1 MSHYRV
7 PSYALKVAKKSA
19 QSANLA
25 IWIDIQP
32 REALKIRKVLIL
44 HKKSTFQLQAVEHKE
59 ARFLKLLEE
68 GNEVV
73 ARVKLAHEEHIETLN
88 LLESELKRRKIEFHS
103 VARAEITDWVTD
115 YDLMM
120 AVGGDGTFLDASH
133 ALHHVPLLGINSSSS
148 SSFGHFCL
156 GNQKN
161 LTSILDQ
168 IQDDSLKASQLL
180 RLQLT
185 INGKLMPELI
195 LNEVLVSHKHPAATS
210 RYFIDLHGEKEEQRS
225 SGIWIGTP
233 AGSTGSL
240 RSAGGAVL
248 PILDTRYQ
256 YVVREACMRP
266 SEKWHLIRGLLSAD
280 ESIHLV
286 SQMRTGAI
294 YADGQHIEYDF
305 NLGDELIVR
314 TSPNS
319 LRAFVS
325 ANVNDIF
332 STNCR

>member
-1 MSHYRV
+1 M
-7 PSYALKVAKKSA
+7 
-19 QSANLA
+19 
-25 IWIDIQP
+25 
-32 REALKIRKVLIL
+32 KIRKVLIL
-44 HKKSTFQLQAVEHKE
+44 HKKSTFQLQAVEHRE
-59 ARFLKLLEE
+59 ARFIKLLAE

-73 ARVKLAHEEHIETLN
+73 SRVKLAHEEHIATLS
-88 LLESELKRRKIEFHS
+88 LLETELRRRHIEFHS
-103 VARAEITDWVTD
+103 IARADLTHTVTD

-133 ALHHVPLLGINSSSS
+133 ALHEVPLLGINSSSS

-156 GNQKN
+156 ANQKN
-161 LTSILDQ
+161 LPRVLDQ
-168 IQDDSLKASQLL
+168 IQDDSLQPSELL
-180 RLQLT
+180 RLELT
-185 INGKLMPELI
+185 VNGKLMPDLI
-195 LNEVLVSHKHPAATS
+195 LNELLVSHKHPAATS

-248 PILDTRYQ
+248 PILDRRYQ
-256 YVVREACMRP
+256 YIVREACMRP
-266 SEKWHLIRGLLSAD
+266 KEKWHLLQGLLNED
-280 ESIHLV
+280 ESVHLV

-314 TSPNS
+314 TSPKN
-319 LRAFVS
+319 LRAFIS
-325 ANVNDIF
+325 SNVNDIF
-332 STNCR
+332 STSEG

>member
-1 MSHYRV
+1 M
-7 PSYALKVAKKSA
+7 
-19 QSANLA
+19 
-25 IWIDIQP
+25 
-32 REALKIRKVLIL
+32 KIRKVLIL
-44 HKKSTFQLQAVEHKE
+44 HKKSTFQLQAIEHKE

-73 ARVKLAHEEHIETLN
+73 SRVKLAHDEHIATLN
-88 LLESELKRRKIEFHS
+88 LLESELTRRKIEFHS
-103 VARAEITDWVTD
+103 IARADLTETVTD
-115 YDLMM
+115 FDLMM

-133 ALHHVPLLGINSSSS
+133 ALHEVPLLGINSSSS

-161 LTSILDQ
+161 LVEILDQ
-168 IQDDSLKASQLL
+168 IQDQSLEASDLL
-180 RLQLT
+180 RLELT

-210 RYFIDLHGEKEEQRS
+210 RYFIDLHGEREEQRS

-240 RSAGGAVL
+240 RSAGACVL
-248 PILDTRYQ
+248 PILDKRYE

-266 SEKWHLIRGLLSAD
+266 NEKWHLLQGILSAD
-280 ESIHLV
+280 ESIHLI

-305 NLGDELIVR
+305 NLGDELVVR
-314 TSPNS
+314 TSPKS
-319 LRAFVS
+319 LRAFVA

-332 STNCR
+332 STDCR